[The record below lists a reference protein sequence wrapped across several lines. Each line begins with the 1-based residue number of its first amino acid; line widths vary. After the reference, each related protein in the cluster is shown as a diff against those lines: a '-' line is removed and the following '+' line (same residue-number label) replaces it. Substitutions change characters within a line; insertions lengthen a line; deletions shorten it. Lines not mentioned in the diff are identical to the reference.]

1 MITRHRQSTPD
12 GYYPVDG
19 KTWYP
24 IEEPECRNGGN
35 GSGKLI
41 AIGFAILALYIL
53 WRVLVLWVN
62 DTPWALWI
70 VEHVATGAAW
80 IWALFF

>member
-1 MITRHRQSTPD
+1 MTRHRQGTPE

-24 IEEPECRNGGN
+24 LEEPERHS
-35 GSGKLI
+35 SGDGTAKFI
-41 AIGFAILALYIL
+41 AVAFAFLMLYIL

-70 VEHVATGAAW
+70 VQQVAGAAAW
-80 IWALFF
+80 VWSLF

>member
-1 MITRHRQSTPD
+1 MTHHKQGTPD

-24 IEEPECRNGGN
+24 IEEPERRT
-35 GSGKLI
+35 SGDGAAKFI
-41 AIGFAILALYIL
+41 AVAFAFLVLYIL

-70 VEHVATGAAW
+70 VQHVESATTLVW
-80 IWALFF
+80 SFF

>member
-1 MITRHRQSTPD
+1 MTHHKQGTPD

-24 IEEPECRNGGN
+24 IEEPERRN
-35 GSGKLI
+35 SGDGTAKFI
-41 AIGFAILALYIL
+41 AVAFALLTLFIL

-70 VEHVATGAAW
+70 VQHVASAATW
-80 IWALFF
+80 VWSLF

>member
-1 MITRHRQSTPD
+1 MTTRHRQSTPE

-24 IEEPECRNGGN
+24 IEEPERRNNDGT
-35 GSGKLI
+35 GKFV
-41 AIGFAILALYIL
+41 AAGFALLVLYIL
-53 WRVLVLWVN
+53 WRVVVLWVN

-70 VEHVATGAAW
+70 VHHVAAGATW
-80 IWALFF
+80 IWSLF

>member
-1 MITRHRQSTPD
+1 MKFSPD
-12 GYYPVDG
+12 GKHDSYYPLDG

-24 IEEPECRNGGN
+24 VKKQENADVADGT
-35 GSGKLI
+35 GKLI
-41 AIGFAILALYIL
+41 AVGFLLLALYIL

-70 VEHVATGAAW
+70 VQHVASAATW
-80 IWALFF
+80 VWSLF

>member
-1 MITRHRQSTPD
+1 MRFTPNGKPD

-24 IEEPECRNGGN
+24 FKDDSRRNDDGTAT
-35 GSGKLI
+35 LI
-41 AIGFAILALYIL
+41 LITAVLLTLYIL

-62 DTPWALWI
+62 DTPWALW
-70 VEHVATGAAW
+70 VAQHVASGAAW